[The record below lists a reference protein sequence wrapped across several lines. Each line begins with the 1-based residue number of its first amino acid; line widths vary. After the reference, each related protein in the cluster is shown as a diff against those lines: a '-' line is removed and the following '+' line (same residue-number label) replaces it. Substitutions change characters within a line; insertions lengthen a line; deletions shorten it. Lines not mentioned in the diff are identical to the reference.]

1 MDQTTS
7 VSCPLCLGDD
17 TAAFHAD
24 RRRTY
29 RRCGRCLLVF
39 VPPEQHLSLG
49 AEKSIYDL
57 HRNDP
62 ADSGYRRFLSRLLE
76 PLAARL
82 PDGASGLDFGCG
94 PGPALAAMMSER
106 GFDMRIYD
114 PFYADDPALLERRY
128 DFITATEVIEHFR
141 TPRAEFERLFALLK
155 PGGLLGVMTKRV
167 IDREA
172 FARWHYKNDLTHIS
186 FFSIPTLRW
195 LAERYRCRV
204 DFVQSDVAVFQLA

>member
-1 MDQTTS
+1 
-7 VSCPLCLGDD
+7 
-17 TAAFHAD
+17 
-24 RRRTY
+24 
-29 RRCGRCLLVF
+29 
-39 VPPEQHLSLG
+39 
-49 AEKSIYDL
+49 
-57 HRNDP
+57 
-62 ADSGYRRFLSRLLE
+62 
-76 PLAARL
+76 
-82 PDGASGLDFGCG
+82 
-94 PGPALAAMMSER
+94 
-106 GFDMRIYD
+106 MRIYD